1 MMLAPVLK
9 VIAALAK
16 RVPFISV
23 LAPMV
28 ALVPRNQKTL
38 LGLPLTI
45 TTFALAPV
53 IIVVPAT
60 NTH

>member
-1 MMLAPVLK
+1 MLAPVLK
-9 VIAALAK
+9 VIAALA
-16 RVPFISV
+16 RIVPFISV

-28 ALVPRNQKTL
+28 ALVPRIQNKL
-38 LGLPLTI
+38 LGFALTI

-53 IIVVPAT
+53 MKVVPAT